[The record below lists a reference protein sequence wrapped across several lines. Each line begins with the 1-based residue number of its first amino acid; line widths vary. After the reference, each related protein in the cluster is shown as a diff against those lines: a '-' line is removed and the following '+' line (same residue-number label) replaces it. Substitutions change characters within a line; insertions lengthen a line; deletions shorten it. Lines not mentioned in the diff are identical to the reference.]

1 MERAERWRSSS
12 GSWSGWAT
20 FANRWF
26 WLATRWDRELCRRA
40 PRRDGSETCSASST
54 SAPQLPPKRCT
65 SVSPGSRTGSSK
77 VRALL
82 AFFTVLPANAPGG
95 SSLEDAARSAY
106 LLPLV
111 GLLTGLP
118 GAALLLLAFAMPP
131 GVAATLA
138 FGAVLLLA
146 GLHHTDG
153 VMDVGDALMVR
164 GSPARRREVLKD
176 DRTGAGAA
184 GALFIVYA
192 PPLAALVALAD
203 ASPVAGALALLA
215 GEVVARSAM
224 LLLLVFGRPAEE
236 SSSSAYFARS
246 LKGGRRRGLALALP
260 ALAALPLGLP
270 ALLLAG
276 AAPAVTALFAFVVA
290 RRAFGGISGDVAG
303 TTGELARAVLLIAL
317 AVQLAVANG

>member
-1 MERAERWRSSS
+1 
-12 GSWSGWAT
+12 
-20 FANRWF
+20 
-26 WLATRWDRELCRRA
+26 
-40 PRRDGSETCSASST
+40 
-54 SAPQLPPKRCT
+54 
-65 SVSPGSRTGSSK
+65 

-138 FGAVLLLA
+138 FGAVLLAA

-203 ASPVAGALALLA
+203 ASPVVAAFALLA

-246 LKGGRRRGLALALP
+246 LKGGRRRGLALVLAVALP
-260 ALAALPLGLP
+260 PLAALPLGVP

-276 AAPAVTALFAFVVA
+276 AAPAATALFALVVA

-303 TTGELARAVLLIAL
+303 ATGELARAMLLVAL
-317 AVQLAVANG
+317 SVQLAVANG

>member
-1 MERAERWRSSS
+1 M
-12 GSWSGWAT
+12 
-20 FANRWF
+20 
-26 WLATRWDRELCRRA
+26 
-40 PRRDGSETCSASST
+40 
-54 SAPQLPPKRCT
+54 
-65 SVSPGSRTGSSK
+65 
-77 VRALL
+77 RALL
-82 AFFTVLPANAPGG
+82 AFFTVLPVKGPGY
-95 SSLEDAARSAY
+95 SLEDAAHKAY

-111 GLLTGLP
+111 GFLIGLP

-164 GSPARRREVLKD
+164 ESSARRREVLKD

-192 PPLAALVALAD
+192 PVLAALVALAD
-203 ASPVAGALALLA
+203 ASPVVAAFALLT
-215 GEVVARSAM
+215 GEVVSRSAM

-236 SSSSAYFARS
+236 SSSCASFVRF
-246 LKGGRRRGLALALP
+246 LKGGRRRGVALVLALALP
-260 ALAALPLGLP
+260 PLAALPLGVP

-276 AAPAVTALFAFVVA
+276 AAPVVTALFALVVA
-290 RRAFGGISGDVAG
+290 KRAFGGISGDVAG
-303 TTGELARAVLLIAL
+303 ATGELARAMLLVAL
-317 AVQLAVANG
+317 SVQLTVANG